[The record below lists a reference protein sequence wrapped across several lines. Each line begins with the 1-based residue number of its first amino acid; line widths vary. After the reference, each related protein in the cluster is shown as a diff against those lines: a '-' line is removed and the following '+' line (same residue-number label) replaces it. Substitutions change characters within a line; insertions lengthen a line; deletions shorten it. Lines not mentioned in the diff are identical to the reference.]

1 MKPSFKKGFSII
13 ELIFVIAV
21 LGIIA
26 AVAVPKLMDARSS
39 AIVSTIK
46 QDISTITSSVQSYY
60 MLHDKIDK
68 ISDSVN
74 INESTWD
81 VTDTEVSFSSEE
93 NECILIA
100 LSDNELNLTI
110 NPNPSQGFFQI
121 SSSIFK
127 TGNTDILV
135 YSIDGKVLL
144 HENEKSRCESSS
156 IDLSSMQNGLYF
168 LKLQNGKHFLKTKV
182 VIAK

>member
-46 QDISTITSSVQSYY
+46 QDISTITTSVQSYY
-60 MLHDKIDK
+60 MLNNEIDN

-74 INESTWD
+74 INESTWT
-81 VTDTEVSFSSEE
+81 VANKEVSFSSEGE
-93 NECILIA
+93 LCIVITLLDTELTLDINEET
-100 LSDNELNLTI
+100 SDVCEKLFDSGIKDVTYKLN
-110 NPNPSQGFFQI
+110 
-121 SSSIFK
+121 
-127 TGNTDILV
+127 
-135 YSIDGKVLL
+135 
-144 HENEKSRCESSS
+144 
-156 IDLSSMQNGLYF
+156 
-168 LKLQNGKHFLKTKV
+168 
-182 VIAK
+182 

>member
-46 QDISTITSSVQSYY
+46 QDISTITTSVQSYY
-60 MLHDKIDK
+60 MLNNEIDN

-74 INESTWD
+74 INESTWI
-81 VTDTEVSFSSEE
+81 VANKEVSFSSEGE
-93 NECILIA
+93 LCIVITLLDTELTLDINEET
-100 LSDNELNLTI
+100 SDVCEKLFDSGIKDVTYKLN
-110 NPNPSQGFFQI
+110 
-121 SSSIFK
+121 
-127 TGNTDILV
+127 
-135 YSIDGKVLL
+135 
-144 HENEKSRCESSS
+144 
-156 IDLSSMQNGLYF
+156 
-168 LKLQNGKHFLKTKV
+168 
-182 VIAK
+182 